1 MTAPQHVPDSPRT
14 EAEPLAFTRAE
25 FLRGAGRAWLWTTLL
40 LIAVWGVLSG
50 GFTLTV
56 GSVFIL
62 MASVPGLVVGAPGA
76 YAIGRLLR
84 RSPHVASH
92 AIVFATYG
100 AAIGATTT
108 LVAVPLMTGGSDLG
122 SAGAAFSLVN
132 APVSAV
138 GVAVAWF
145 ATARQALRSDR
156 TGGDLATDRDADA
169 AAEDAL
175 ADRYR
180 VIDPDPRRRRQRP
193 RA

>member
-14 EAEPLAFTRAE
+14 EAEPLAFTRTE

-62 MASVPGLVVGAPGA
+62 LGSVPALVVGAPGA
-76 YAIGRLLR
+76 YAIGWLLR
-84 RSPHVASH
+84 RSPHLAWH

-138 GVAVAWF
+138 GVAAAWF

-156 TGGDLATDRDADA
+156 TGGDLAADSDA